1 MDQEIEME
9 VFRAGD
15 YGPRGSYSEE
25 DLERIAS
32 DYAPGLHEAPVTVDH
47 RQEGPALGWVR
58 GLRRAGRLLLA
69 RLGGLDCGFLENL
82 KAGAFKKRSVEIYR
96 KLETTGRPYLRALT
110 FLGAGAPV
118 VKGLADPVFG
128 ETPENTAP
136 EQDDDGRFWIAFEEA
151 EEKPN
156 APSNQSDR
164 SDTSDQSD
172 ESDQSDTSDRSDTSD
187 QSDHSEQ
194 SAAVQAEAPVQMA
207 EEREQPIQGPEGET
221 RPETRSTGEPVD
233 RGEAGCAATFVEVD
247 AATQRFCEELRNEG
261 RLLPAWEE
269 KGIQRFLGV
278 LDDAAPLKFSEA
290 PEAPRLTARAW
301 FREFLRALDPA
312 VPMGEMTADAVGGPA
327 MFGEPAAI
335 PENWHGARFDED
347 SVTLHRR
354 VCRFRQ
360 ARPQAGY
367 AEALQAVFAER

>member
-1 MDQEIEME
+1 MGQGPSYELANRQTGELANLLERRKNMDQEIEME

-47 RQEGPALGWVR
+47 RQDGPALGWVR

-128 ETPENTAP
+128 ETPENAAP
-136 EQDDDGRFWIAFEEA
+136 EQEDDGRVWIAFEEP

-172 ESDQSDTSDRSDTSD
+172 ESDQSDQSDPSDRSD
-187 QSDHSEQ
+187 QSDRSDP
-194 SAAVQAEAPVQMA
+194 SAAP
-207 EEREQPIQGPEGET
+207 T
-221 RPETRSTGEPVD
+221 L
-233 RGEAGCAATFVEVD
+233 ATAFVEVD

-312 VPMGEMTADAVGGPA
+312 VPMGEMTADAAGGPA
-327 MFGEPAAI
+327 MFGEPAAV

>member
-47 RQEGPALGWVR
+47 RQDGPALGWVR

-69 RLGGLDCGFLENL
+69 RLGGLDRGFLENL

-128 ETPENTAP
+128 ETPENAAP
-136 EQDDDGRFWIAFEEA
+136 EQDDDGHVWIAFEEA

-164 SDTSDQSD
+164 SDASDQSD
-172 ESDQSDTSDRSDTSD
+172 ESDRSDK
-187 QSDHSEQ
+187 
-194 SAAVQAEAPVQMA
+194 SAAP
-207 EEREQPIQGPEGET
+207 T
-221 RPETRSTGEPVD
+221 L
-233 RGEAGCAATFVEVD
+233 ATAFVELD

-269 KGIQRFLGV
+269 KGIQRFLSV

-312 VPMGEMTADAVGGPA
+312 VPMGEMTGDAVGGPA

-335 PENWHGARFDED
+335 PENWRGARFDED
-347 SVTLHRR
+347 SVALHRR

-360 ARPQAGY
+360 ARPRAGY

>member
-25 DLERIAS
+25 DLERMAS

-47 RQEGPALGWVR
+47 RQDGPALGWVR

-128 ETPENTAP
+128 ETPENDPAHDEGHSGP
-136 EQDDDGRFWIAFEEA
+136 VWIAFEEA

-156 APSNQSDR
+156 VPSNQSDMPDR
-164 SDTSDQSD
+164 SDPSDPSDPSDQSDTSDQSDQSD
-172 ESDQSDTSDRSDTSD
+172 ESDQS
-187 QSDHSEQ
+187 
-194 SAAVQAEAPVQMA
+194 AAP
-207 EEREQPIQGPEGET
+207 T
-221 RPETRSTGEPVD
+221 L
-233 RGEAGCAATFVEVD
+233 ATAFVEVD

-312 VPMGEMTADAVGGPA
+312 VPMGEMTGDAVGGPA

-347 SVTLHRR
+347 SVMLHRR

-367 AEALQAVFAER
+367 AEALQAVFGER

>member
-47 RQEGPALGWVR
+47 RQDGPALGWVR

-128 ETPENTAP
+128 ETPENAAP
-136 EQDDDGRFWIAFEEA
+136 EQEDDGRVWIAFEEA

-172 ESDQSDTSDRSDTSD
+172 ESDQS
-187 QSDHSEQ
+187 
-194 SAAVQAEAPVQMA
+194 AAP
-207 EEREQPIQGPEGET
+207 T
-221 RPETRSTGEPVD
+221 L
-233 RGEAGCAATFVEVD
+233 ATAFVEVD

-312 VPMGEMTADAVGGPA
+312 VPMGEMTADAAGGPA